1 MAGTSSAKTRGAC
14 HRAADPLA
22 LWPGHDR
29 QNGSLLAVGA
39 LAGRGLARRERIDRR
54 GAALLEVLVG
64 FRFLLFLV
72 AAHLTLGH
80 DDLPLRPVEKIR
92 RGVAIANPLMF
103 VCRGIARFLT
113 SPRLRE
119 RPKPQ
124 RSEGF
129 G

>member
-1 MAGTSSAKTRGAC
+1 MAGTSSAKTCGAC

-92 RGVAIANPLMF
+92 RGTGIANPGRF
-103 VCRGIARFLT
+103 VSAVCIAASFQ
-113 SPRLRE
+113 PGE
-119 RPKPQ
+119 Q
-124 RSEGF
+124 G
-129 G
+129 